1 MGYLSLRQAK
11 TWSEEALQRAP
22 HSCHCVAFRLDDI
35 QDYFA
40 REAQIDL
47 IRMFLEENVPLT
59 IGVIGGFLHDDRELI
74 RFLRQ
79 AASAGVEV
87 ANHGWVHSDHTL
99 LTADEQRRSI
109 ARTNGLIRTLFGVE
123 ATTFI
128 PPENPFNDQTL
139 SIMREIGM
147 THISGSIFLKPD
159 APPYP
164 LKNADT
170 IFHFPQTAFV
180 NSVNSLGIW
189 TTLPN
194 DRIIQMIR
202 FSVRQFGF
210 VVVVIHPVAYY
221 DKTDSGYVH
230 NQGRLASLRALL
242 QEAKKEFRV
251 VRMSEIDRQ
260 EWIPDD
266 VPSNVRLHN
275 YTVSWKGSRIAVAS
289 SEAVNIEAREESLIL
304 GRAGKSWAG
313 QVVLLFPRTLTP
325 VEPLITADGAVLPA
339 LRWFN
344 PHSGTWIV
352 YVDPPKSAGSLRV
365 VPRRDLS
372 TQG

>member
-1 MGYLSLRQAK
+1 M
-11 TWSEEALQRAP
+11 
-22 HSCHCVAFRLDDI
+22 AFRLDDI
-35 QDYFA
+35 QDFFT

-47 IRMFLEENVPLT
+47 IKIFLEEDVPLT
-59 IGVIGGFLHDDRELI
+59 TAVIGGSLRDDVDLIQFLKA
-74 RFLRQ
+74 
-79 AASAGVEV
+79 AASAGIEM
-87 ANHGWVHSDHTL
+87 ANHGWVHSDHTM

-109 ARTNGLIRTLFGVE
+109 VRTNGLIRTLFGVE

-139 SIMREIGM
+139 SIMREVGM

-180 NSVNSLGIW
+180 GDVDTPTGVWRVVPREQIL
-189 TTLPN
+189 T
-194 DRIIQMIR
+194 MIR
-202 FSVRQFGF
+202 YSVGQHGF
-210 VVVVIHPVAYY
+210 AVVVMHPVAYY
-221 DKTDSGYVH
+221 DKTDSGHVY

-242 QEAKKEFRV
+242 REAKKEFRV

-260 EWIPDD
+260 EWIPDY

-275 YTVSWKGSRIAVAS
+275 YTVSWKGSRIAVSS
-289 SEAVNIEAREESLIL
+289 SEAVNIEARGESLIL
-304 GRAGKSWAG
+304 GRTGKSWAG

-325 VEPLITADGAVLPA
+325 EEPLITADGAVLPA

-352 YVDPPKSAGSLRV
+352 YVDPPRSAGSLRV
-365 VPRRDLS
+365 FPRRGLS